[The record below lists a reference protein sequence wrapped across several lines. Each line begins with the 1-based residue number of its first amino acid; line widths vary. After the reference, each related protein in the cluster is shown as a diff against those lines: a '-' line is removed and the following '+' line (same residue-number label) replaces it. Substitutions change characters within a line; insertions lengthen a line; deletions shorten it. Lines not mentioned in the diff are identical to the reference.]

1 MPSSEDS
8 VSVHKYVCKSWT
20 NSLESCWING
30 IWIQTYTLIQAEQ
43 VFILF
48 YSFINSSTIMFDT
61 CVCACSQNT
70 EICFQWLCAHFFCV
84 VCVYVLVIDCMCVF
98 LRLLLEARK
107 EKRAILLSWS
117 LWVNST
123 VLPDRVFWEGGGCF
137 TRSYR
142 ELHWQPSPY
151 YPALHSN
158 PRNTLTNYFVRS
170 CLLQSVWTSLI
181 L

>member
-70 EICFQWLCAHFFCV
+70 EICFQWLCAHFFCL

-107 EKRAILLSWS
+107 EKRASLLSWS

-123 VLPDRVFWEGGGCF
+123 VLPDQVFWGGVLPEATGNCTGNLLITILFF
-137 TRSYR
+137 TVIQEIHSPIILLGAACYR
-142 ELHWQPSPY
+142 QFGLP
-151 YPALHSN
+151 
-158 PRNTLTNYFVRS
+158 
-170 CLLQSVWTSLI
+170 
-181 L
+181 

>member
-61 CVCACSQNT
+61 CMCMQSKHWNLLSVT
-70 EICFQWLCAHFFCV
+70 LCTLFLPR
-84 VCVYVLVIDCMCVF
+84 VCVRTCYWLHVCFPQAAVRGQKGEKGEPAVLEPVSQFNSFTWPGV
-98 LRLLLEARK
+98 LGGGGGVLPEATGNCTGNLPLT
-107 EKRAILLSWS
+107 ILLF
-117 LWVNST
+117 T
-123 VLPDRVFWEGGGCF
+123 VIQEIHSPIILLGAACYSQFGLP
-137 TRSYR
+137 
-142 ELHWQPSPY
+142 
-151 YPALHSN
+151 
-158 PRNTLTNYFVRS
+158 
-170 CLLQSVWTSLI
+170 
-181 L
+181 

>member
-30 IWIQTYTLIQAEQ
+30 IWIQSYTLIQAEQ

-48 YSFINSSTIMFDT
+48 FIHAVAVLCVSV
-61 CVCACSQNT
+61 CVCA
-70 EICFQWLCAHFFCV
+70 L
-84 VCVYVLVIDCMCVF
+84 LIDCMCVF

-107 EKRAILLSWS
+107 ERKASLLSWS

-123 VLPDRVFWEGGGCF
+123 VLPDRVFWEGRGGCF

-142 ELHWQPSPY
+142 ELHWQPSHY

>member
-61 CVCACSQNT
+61 CVSACSQNT
-70 EICFQWLCAHFFCV
+70 EICFQWLCAHFFCL

-107 EKRAILLSWS
+107 EKRASLLSWS

-123 VLPDRVFWEGGGCF
+123 VLPDRVFWEGGGVVLPEATGNCTGNLPLTILLF
-137 TRSYR
+137 TVIQ
-142 ELHWQPSPY
+142 EIHSPII
-151 YPALHSN
+151 
-158 PRNTLTNYFVRS
+158 
-170 CLLQSVWTSLI
+170 LLGAACYSQFGLP
-181 L
+181 